1 MPQIAQRRF
10 GDGSFESQLEA
21 AREML
26 LDGGAQMVYR
36 LMSDEDVERIM
47 RHPQVA
53 IASDSGVLVAGDG
66 VPHPRGYGNNA
77 RVLGTYVRA
86 RHVLSL
92 EEAVRKMTSLPAQ
105 HFHFDKRGLVRV
117 GYAADLV
124 LFDPA
129 RVADTATYETPHA
142 YADGIPFVLVNG
154 AIVVKNGTQ
163 TPARPGQVLANAILQ
178 R

>member
-1 MPQIAQRRF
+1 
-10 GDGSFESQLEA
+10 
-21 AREML
+21 
-26 LDGGAQMVYR
+26 MVYH

-47 RHPQVA
+47 RHPEVA
-53 IASDSGVLVAGDG
+53 IASDSSVLAAGDG
-66 VPHPRGYGNNA
+66 VPHPRGYGDNA

-92 EEAVRKMTSLPAQ
+92 EEAIRKMTSLPAR
-105 HFHFDKRGLVRV
+105 HFHFENRGLVHT

-124 LFDPA
+124 VFDPD
-129 RVADTATYETPHA
+129 RIADTATYQAPHA

-154 AIVVKNGTQ
+154 VVVVKDGVQ
-163 TPARPGQVLANAILQ
+163 TAARPGQVLANSILQ